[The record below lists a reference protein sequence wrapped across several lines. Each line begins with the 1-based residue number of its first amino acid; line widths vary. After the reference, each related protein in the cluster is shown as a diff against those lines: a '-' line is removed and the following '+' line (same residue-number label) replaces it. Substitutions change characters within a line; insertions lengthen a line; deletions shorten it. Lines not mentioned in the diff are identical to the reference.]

1 MIFPLPEIYSLPLNQ
16 TVIDADHILLPLEL
30 ARLLPSQA
38 ELDIGYAGKAKVT
51 RQGEILSGKGLVKRL
66 SRLGNLLQW
75 SCDGDRLQVRGVVLG
90 ERKDTTERADEGDWV
105 TVTDPS

>member
-38 ELDIGYAGKAKVT
+38 ELDIG
-51 RQGEILSGKGLVKRL
+51 
-66 SRLGNLLQW
+66 
-75 SCDGDRLQVRGVVLG
+75 
-90 ERKDTTERADEGDWV
+90 
-105 TVTDPS
+105 